1 MARTV
6 RLSLAFAAT
15 LVGGALGYRSWRQ
28 RRAAAAQAIRSPNGI
43 DEARFVEIG
52 GIQQWVSIRGEDRAN
67 PVLVVAH
74 GGPGNAFLPF
84 TYEVLRPWEAHFTV
98 VQWDQRGAGL
108 TYSRGS
114 PKGQGEL
121 SLERIVEDGFE
132 VVSHALGRTGQAKAI
147 LLGVSWGSV
156 VGVAMA
162 RQRPELFHAFVGAGQ
177 MIDWDRNEA
186 VGYAGLMQR
195 VRAAA
200 DRRSEQALIEIGPP
214 PYAGLKQVAIE
225 RSILMSRHPPAGEKG
240 LMRRLMVTA
249 LFAPGFS
256 LKQLYESLTAGQFS
270 IRALWGELISYR
282 DPKPYAP
289 FEIPV
294 FFIQGAEDIQTPT
307 SLVEEYFAEIDAPT
321 KQLILLPGG
330 GHMAIVAESAAF
342 LEALITYVLPAA
354 SKPARR
360 RRRPASA

>member
-1 MARTV
+1 MSRIV
-6 RLSLAFAAT
+6 SLLLALVAT

-52 GIQQWVSIRGEDRAN
+52 GIQQWVSIRGEDCAN

-84 TYEVLRPWEAHFTV
+84 TYEALRPWEAHFTV

-108 TYSRGS
+108 TYSRAG

-121 SLERIVEDGFE
+121 SLERIVEDGFG

-177 MIDWDRNEA
+177 VVDWDRNEA
-186 VGYAGLMQR
+186 VGYAQLLSR
-195 VRAAA
+195 VRAAG
-200 DRRSEQALIEIGPP
+200 DQRSEQALIEIGPP
-214 PYAGLKQVAIE
+214 PYAGLKQVAVE
-225 RSILMSRHPPAGEKG
+225 RSILMLRHPPAGEKG
-240 LMRRLMVTA
+240 LMGKLMVTA

-270 IRALWGELISYR
+270 IRALWDELIGYR

-307 SLVEEYFAEIDAPT
+307 SLVETYFVEIDAPT

-330 GHMAIVAESAAF
+330 GHMAIVAQSAAF
-342 LEALITYVLPAA
+342 LEALVDYVRPVAGGDGARAA
-354 SKPARR
+354 VRT
-360 RRRPASA
+360 